1 MILRNGFT
9 HGETNAFKLPRS
21 VVLQQ
26 LLQQFAQSI
35 VREVNFFEL
44 QCDDSCSTSGFL
56 SLRSTWHLN
65 RQGSQLLVFR
75 HHSNPLVVAFHLL
88 LVVINVERH
97 FRRFDSC

>member
-9 HGETNAFKLPRS
+9 HGETNTFKLPRS

-35 VREVNFFEL
+35 VRKVNFFEL
-44 QCDDSCSTSGFL
+44 QRDDSCSTNGFL

-65 RQGSQLLVFR
+65 RQRSQQLVFR

-88 LVVINVERH
+88 LVVTNLERH